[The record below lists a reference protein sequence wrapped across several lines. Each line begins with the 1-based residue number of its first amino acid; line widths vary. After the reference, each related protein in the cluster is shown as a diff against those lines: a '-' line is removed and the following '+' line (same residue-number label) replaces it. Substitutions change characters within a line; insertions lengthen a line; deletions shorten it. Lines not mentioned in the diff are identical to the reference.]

1 MHSMVRNLLLF
12 CASVLLTL
20 PGVCAQELPLLAC
33 PSSKPGQQ
41 TGKYAGYAVRLS
53 RSAKRGERCQ
63 ALVTPLVSKAG
74 QAKTVAR
81 DWALSINRL
90 SGSDINGDGKPE
102 LIVQGYSGGAHCC
115 YTYRII
121 SLSGGLPLVREIHDQ
136 VPVLFVRR
144 DDGSTEIHAGDGVF
158 DYFLLPHSDSVIP
171 QIFLRLDGDKLV
183 DISGEHV
190 VEYDKQIEKAHNEL
204 AAADLD
210 KLRKST
216 YNQNMLYDQLP
227 TVQKVLVIVLNY
239 LYSGRDD
246 QAWQALGEMWP
257 PADVERVKK
266 LILERRSRGLLSQV
280 AQKSQAG
287 S

>member
-1 MHSMVRNLLLF
+1 MHSMVRKLLLF
-12 CASVLLTL
+12 WAGMLLPL
-20 PGVCAQELPLLAC
+20 PWVCAQESPLLAC
-33 PSSKPGQQ
+33 PSKTGQQ
-41 TGKYAGYAVRLS
+41 TGKYAGYTVRLA

-63 ALVTPLVSKAG
+63 ALVTGSASKTS

-102 LIVQGYSGGAHCC
+102 LIVQGYSGGSHCC
-115 YTYRII
+115 FTYQII
-121 SLSGGLPLVREIHDQ
+121 SLTGGLPLVREIQDQ
-136 VPVLFVRR
+136 VPVFFARR
-144 DDGSTEIHAGDGVF
+144 DDGSTEIRAGDGVF
-158 DYFLLPHSDSVIP
+158 DFFLLPHADSVIP
-171 QIFLRLDGDKLV
+171 QIFLRLDGNKFV

-190 VEYDKQIEKAHNEL
+190 ADYDKQIEKAHNEL
-204 AAADLD
+204 GAADLD
-210 KLRKST
+210 KLKKST

-227 TVQKVLVIVLNY
+227 TVKKVLIIVLNY

-266 LILERRSRGLLSQV
+266 LILERRSRGLLSQIE
-280 AQKSQAG
+280 QKSEAG

>member
-1 MHSMVRNLLLF
+1 MHSKVRHVLLF
-12 CASVLLTL
+12 CAGMLLTL
-20 PGVCAQELPLLAC
+20 PRICGEELPLLAC
-33 PSSKPGQQ
+33 PASKTGQQ
-41 TGKYAGYAVRLS
+41 TGKYAGYVVRLA
-53 RSAKRGERCQ
+53 RSSKRAERCQ
-63 ALVTPLVSKAG
+63 AVVAESASKATK
-74 QAKTVAR
+74 AKTVAK

-90 SGSDINGDGKPE
+90 SGTDINGDGKPE

-121 SLSGGLPLVREIHDQ
+121 SLSSGLPLIREIHDQ

-144 DDGSTEIHAGDGVF
+144 DAGSTEIHAGDGVF

-190 VEYDKQIEKAHNEL
+190 AEYDKQIEKAHSEL
-204 AAADLD
+204 GAADLD

-216 YNQNMLYDQLP
+216 YNQNMLIDQLP
-227 TVQKVLVIVLNY
+227 TVKKVLTIVLNY
-239 LYSGRDD
+239 LYSGRED
-246 QAWQALGEMWP
+246 QAWLALGEMWP

-280 AQKSQAG
+280 AQKSEG
-287 S
+287 GL

>member
-1 MHSMVRNLLLF
+1 MHSMVRSLPLF
-12 CASVLLTL
+12 CAVMLLTL
-20 PGVCAQELPLLAC
+20 PSVRAQELPLLAC
-33 PSSKPGQQ
+33 PPSKTRQQ
-41 TGKYAGYAVRLS
+41 TGKYAGYVVRLS
-53 RSAKRGERCQ
+53 RSSKRGERCQ
-63 ALVTPLVSKAG
+63 ALVTESTSKTSH
-74 QAKTVAR
+74 AKTVAK

-90 SGSDINGDGKPE
+90 SGTDINGDGKPE

-121 SLSGGLPLVREIHDQ
+121 SLSSGLRLVREIHDQ

-171 QIFLRLDGDKLV
+171 QIFLRLDGGKLV
-183 DISGEHV
+183 DVSREHV
-190 VEYDKQIEKAHNEL
+190 ADYDKEIEKAHSEIG
-204 AAADLD
+204 AADLD

-216 YNQNMLYDQLP
+216 YNQNMLIDQLP
-227 TVQKVLVIVLNY
+227 TVKKELMIVLNY
-239 LYSGRDD
+239 LYSGREE

-280 AQKSQAG
+280 AQKSEG
-287 S
+287 GL